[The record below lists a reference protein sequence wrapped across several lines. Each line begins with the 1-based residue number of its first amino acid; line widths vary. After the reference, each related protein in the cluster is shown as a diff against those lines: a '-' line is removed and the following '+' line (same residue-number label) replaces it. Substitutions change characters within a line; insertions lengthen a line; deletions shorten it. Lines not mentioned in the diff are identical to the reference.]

1 MNNKF
6 LLLLFAIVFMAAL
19 VPAQTSANFVFE
31 QNTTIDLKI
40 SCFTETNN
48 FCDSLVDCNITIL
61 RPNQEVIVDNQ
72 PMTFNDAFYN
82 FTLDTNQTS
91 VLGRHSTIG
100 ICTGNTTGFST
111 FTYDITQTGVV
122 LETGQSLIVI
132 GLMIMLIFL
141 ASALLFF
148 GNKVETISVKVF
160 LISLGVLFSVFIVG
174 FSIATIKEL
183 LLFGGVFSG
192 TFVNLFRLGVGLIIA
207 GFVGVVL
214 FLITFVLKAFAKSRG
229 KIDDDDDD

>member
-6 LLLLFAIVFMAAL
+6 LLFLFAIVLMTSL

-40 SCFTETNN
+40 SCFTETND
-48 FCDSLVDCNITIL
+48 FCDNTVDCNITIL
-61 RPNQEVIVDNQ
+61 RPNQEVIVDNL
-72 PMTFNDAFYN
+72 PMTFNTAFYN

-122 LETGQSLIVI
+122 LETGQSLIVL
-132 GLMIMLIFL
+132 GLMLMLLFL
-141 ASALLFF
+141 AGALLFF
-148 GNKVETISVKVF
+148 GDKVEIVSVKVF
-160 LISLGVLFSVFIVG
+160 LLSMGTLLSVFVIG

-183 LLFGGVFSG
+183 LLFGEVLSG
-192 TFVNLFRLGVGLIIA
+192 TFVNLFRLGVGLVIA

-214 FLITFVLKAFAKSRG
+214 FLVAFVLRAFSKSRG
-229 KIDDDDDD
+229 KIDDDDD